1 MSDKAAAP
9 AAGEAADEVRE
20 TVSEKVTGTA
30 RHWRWTLLRRIVHFR
45 ERWAEEV
52 AQIDQVAVIDKIA
65 HDGDWSNRFA
75 FMTSMSAAI
84 AILGLLQNSVAVII
98 GAMLLAPLMGP
109 IVALGFAIATVDF
122 RWMKDCVL
130 TLLGGVLLAL
140 LLCVVIVKASPL
152 EAVTSEIAARTRPN
166 LFDLGVAF
174 FSALAG
180 AYAVVRGREGTIIG
194 VAIAT
199 ALMPP
204 LAVVG
209 FGLATAQWTI
219 FGGALMLFFTNF
231 MTIALSAAIVA
242 RAYGFSAS
250 LSPDQTRWQTFII
263 VASFLLLAVPLG
275 FSLRQIAWEAT
286 VQNQARAAIRDV
298 FPSPS
303 RITDF
308 AVDATGSP
316 IVVQASVLT
325 RAAQQGADA
334 KVEAA
339 IEKRLNRDASVTL
352 DQYLIGASVDL
363 AAARSGMEQLRD
375 VAARAERD
383 NAAISHDL
391 ALLAGVTDG
400 DVTVDNEKK
409 RATVRAARLPD
420 AGLAAYRALE
430 RRLQAARPGWTIEL
444 IPPALP
450 LPSVEVAGDK
460 IAEGSAADYQL
471 LRWAATRGT
480 LPVELSGQGAAMLQK
495 ILEGDG
501 TSVTVADDAAKGGG
515 TVTARWQMPGTD
527 DESAGGR

>member
-1 MSDKAAAP
+1 MTEKAAEP
-9 AAGEAADEVRE
+9 ATDQIADDVKG
-20 TVSEKVTGTA
+20 TVADKVSGTA
-30 RHWRWTLLRRIVHFR
+30 KHWRWTLLRRIVNFR

-52 AQIDQVAVIDKIA
+52 AQIDQVAVIEKIG

-75 FMTSMSAAI
+75 FMTAMSAAI

-109 IVALGFAIATVDF
+109 IIALGFAIATGDF
-122 RWMKDCVL
+122 RWMKDCVR
-130 TLLGGVLLAL
+130 TLMGGVLVAL
-140 LLCVVIVKASPL
+140 LLCVLIVKASPL

-166 LFDLGVAF
+166 LFDLGVAL

-204 LAVVG
+204 LAVVA
-209 FGLATAQWTI
+209 FGLATAQWSI

-231 MTIALSAAIVA
+231 MTIALAAAIVA
-242 RAYGFSAS
+242 RAYGFSAT
-250 LSPDQTRWQTFII
+250 LSPDQTRWQTFVI

-286 VQNQARAAIRDV
+286 VQTQARAAIRDV

-316 IVVQASVLT
+316 IVVQASILT

-339 IEKRLNRDASVTL
+339 IEKRLGRDTSVTL

-363 AAARSGMEQLRD
+363 AAARSNMEQMRD
-375 VAARAERD
+375 IAARTERD
-383 NAAISHDL
+383 NANISHDL
-391 ALLAGVTDG
+391 ALLAGVGEG

-409 RATVRAARLPD
+409 RATVRAAQLPD

-430 RRLQAARPGWTIEL
+430 LRLQKARPGWTIEL
-444 IPPALP
+444 VPPALP
-450 LPSVEVAGDK
+450 LPSVDVADDK
-460 IAEGSAADYQL
+460 IAEGSAANYQL
-471 LRWAATRGT
+471 LRWAVMRGT
-480 LPVELSGQGAAMLQK
+480 LPVELDGPGAAMLHK
-495 ILEGDG
+495 ILASDG
-501 TSVTVADDAAKGGG
+501 AGATVADDAKDGDGTATAK
-515 TVTARWQMPGTD
+515 WQLPD
-527 DESAGGR
+527 SAQ

>member
-1 MSDKAAAP
+1 MTDKAAEP
-9 AAGEAADEVRE
+9 AADAATDEVKE
-20 TVSEKVTGTA
+20 TVSDKVTGTA
-30 RHWRWTLLRRIVHFR
+30 KHLRWTLLRRIVHFR

-52 AQIDQVAVIDKIA
+52 AQIDQRAVIEKIG

-75 FMTSMSAAI
+75 FMTAMSAAI

-109 IVALGFAIATVDF
+109 IIALGFAIATVDF
-122 RWMKDCVL
+122 QWMKDCMR
-130 TLLGGVLLAL
+130 TLMGGVLLAL

-166 LFDLGVAF
+166 LFDLGVAL

-209 FGLATAQWTI
+209 FGLATAQWSI

-242 RAYGFSAS
+242 RAYGFSAT

-263 VASFLLLAVPLG
+263 VVSFLLLAVPLG

-286 VQNQARAAIRDV
+286 VQTQARAAIRDV

-316 IVVQASVLT
+316 IVVQASILT
-325 RAAQQGADA
+325 RAALPGADA

-339 IEKRLNRDASVTL
+339 VEQRLKRDASVTL

-363 AAARSGMEQLRD
+363 AAARSDMEQMHDL
-375 VAARAERD
+375 AARTERD

-391 ALLAGVTDG
+391 ALLAGVADG
-400 DVTVDNEKK
+400 NVTVDNEKK

-430 RRLQAARPGWTIEL
+430 QRLQAARPGWTIEL
-444 IPPALP
+444 VPPALP
-450 LPSVEVAGDK
+450 LPSVEVADDK
-460 IAEGSAADYQL
+460 IAEGSASDYQL
-471 LRWAATRGT
+471 LRWAAMRGT
-480 LPVELSGQGAAMLQK
+480 LPVELSGPGATMLRN
-495 ILEGDG
+495 ILQGDG
-501 TSVTVADDAAKGGG
+501 TPVAVAENATEGGG
-515 TVTARWQMPGTD
+515 TVTAKWQIPGARD
-527 DESAGGR
+527 GSAGGR